1 MALDLKALD
10 EKVDFDGLN
19 KDIKAAEENGG
30 TGEFPQLPAGHY
42 FVKMENLELGET
54 KDGRPMVKWMFRVID
69 AAQKSDLSDAGV
81 KGSNKDAIDFMDNY
95 KPKKKPCMFMNRV
108 IYGNR
113 VTDSWNDGVAIQGVV
128 TWLQKLECD
137 FDVSFHN
144 YSDFAD
150 VLLDVAED
158 IADVAMLVH
167 RDHAAINTLPVVADY
182 AN

>member
-10 EKVDFDGLN
+10 EKVDSDGLN
-19 KDIKAAEENGG
+19 KDIKAAEESGG

-158 IADVAMLVH
+158 MEDVEMLVYY
-167 RDHAAINTLPVVADY
+167 DPDAFNSVSVVEVYD
-182 AN
+182 N